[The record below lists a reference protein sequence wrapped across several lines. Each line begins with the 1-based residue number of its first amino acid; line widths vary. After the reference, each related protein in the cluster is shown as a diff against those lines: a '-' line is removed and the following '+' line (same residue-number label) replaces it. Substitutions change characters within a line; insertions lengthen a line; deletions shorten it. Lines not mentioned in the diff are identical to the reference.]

1 MSVHNKSTRG
11 EKSRT
16 CQEIKAVLLSS
27 LPTWIVTLNWQKL
40 ARLDSELRR
49 SSHKQTFAFSSSL
62 PPEQKSFLFANSHL
76 TDTRFFLSCQLSW
89 GRKSWPLSQGFF
101 KCKEWRMLMS
111 KLKRKRS
118 VRLFSEFWCACRRG
132 PAEWAGPPKTP
143 NKWPLQDQQDGI
155 WEATKT

>member
-76 TDTRFFLSCQLSW
+76 TDTRLFLSCQL
-89 GRKSWPLSQGFF
+89 RPKSWPLSQGFF

-118 VRLFSEFWCACRRG
+118 VRLFSEFWCACRWG